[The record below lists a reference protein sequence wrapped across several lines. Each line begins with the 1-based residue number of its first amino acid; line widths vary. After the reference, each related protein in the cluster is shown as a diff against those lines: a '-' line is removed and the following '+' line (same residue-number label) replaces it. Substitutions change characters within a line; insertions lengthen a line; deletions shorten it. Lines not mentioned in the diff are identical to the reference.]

1 MAALPQPRLTDEQYL
16 TIERDATDKSEFY
29 DGQMYAMSGASFIHG
44 RIVGNLSGALYNALR
59 KGPCSAIP
67 GDLRIRVAPGG
78 LYTYP
83 DVVVVCGE
91 PRFADD
97 QKDTLLNPL
106 LLIEVLSR
114 STEGHDRGFKSS
126 QYRLLTSLE
135 EYALVWQTEPHVEV
149 FRLQKGSGWLLTEY
163 VGLEAQC
170 RFESTACT
178 LALSDIYERVTFA
191 DPPTPPAA
199 GSL

>member
-16 TIERDATDKSEFY
+16 TIERAATDKSEFY

-44 RIVGNLSGALYNALR
+44 RIVGNLAGALYNSLR
-59 KGPCSAIP
+59 KGPCSVIP
-67 GDLRIRVAPGG
+67 GDLRIRVSPGG

-97 QKDTLLNPL
+97 QKDTLLNPS
-106 LLIEVLSR
+106 LLIEVLSP
-114 STEGHDRGFKSS
+114 STEGHDRGFKSA
-126 QYRLLTSLE
+126 QYRLLASLQ
-135 EYALVWQTEPHVEV
+135 EYVLVWQTEPHVEV
-149 FRLQKGSGWLLTEY
+149 FQRRKGLGWLLSEY
-163 VGLEAQC
+163 IGLEAEC
-170 RFESTACT
+170 RFESADCSV
-178 LALSDIYERVTFA
+178 ALSDIYENVTL
-191 DPPTPPAA
+191 P